1 MKASLTFL
9 LLIVFIGTA
18 AGQPGNR
25 IAKTPKLNY
34 DWRPGF
40 ISITELTGAIGLS
53 ETSVPYSDY
62 YYGITTM
69 AGYQFTRNIKAG
81 AGLGVQTYKEGVLF
95 PLFID
100 ARYSFSA
107 QQVVPFISASGGLL
121 LKPGEI
127 VDTWVYINPSVGV
140 RYVAGKKFGI
150 SFSAGV
156 ITSSGESNRNSFV
169 NFKLG
174 FEFKGK

>member
-1 MKASLTFL
+1 MTVFL
-9 LLIVFIGTA
+9 ATA
-18 AGQPGNR
+18 VAQSNKIPS
-25 IAKTPKLNY
+25 TPYLFA

-40 ISITELTGAIGLS
+40 LSITELTGAFGLS
-53 ETSVPYSDY
+53 ETSVPYSGY

-81 AGLGVQTYKEGVLF
+81 AGLGVQMYKEGILF

-107 QQVVPFISASGGLL
+107 QKVVPFISAAGGVLIN
-121 LKPGEI
+121 PGI
-127 VDTWVYINPSVGV
+127 INDTWVYINPSLGI
-140 RYVAGKKFGI
+140 RYVVGNKFGI

-156 ITSSGESNRNSFV
+156 FTMSGESNRNSFV
-169 NFKLG
+169 NFKLSL
-174 FEFKGK
+174 ELKGK